1 MSETLKKETLP
12 YPVDEKMLGRM
23 RSRALF
29 TGAMGVK
36 LPLALF
42 AGLRIDQID
51 PYRCEVSLP
60 FGWRTQ
66 NPFRSIYF
74 AAQCMAAELSTGALA
89 MLAIES
95 APDSVSMLVTGMS
108 AEFGKKATERSVFT
122 CENGL
127 DVFKAIH
134 HTMETGEGVRQK
146 MVTTGRMRN
155 GTEISQ
161 FTFEWSFKKRRSK

>member
-1 MSETLKKETLP
+1 MSEILEKKVLP
-12 YPVDEKMLGRM
+12 YPVDKKMLNRM

-29 TGAMGVK
+29 TGMLGVK
-36 LPLALF
+36 LPLGLF
-42 AGLRIDQID
+42 AGLKLDHID

-74 AAQCMAAELSTGALA
+74 AAQCMAAEMSTGALA

-95 APDSVSMLVTGMS
+95 APHSVSMLVTGMS

-127 DVFKAIH
+127 DVFNAIN
-134 HTMETGEGVRQK
+134 HTIETGEGIRQK
-146 MVTTGRMRN
+146 MITIGRMRN

-161 FTFEWSFKKRRSK
+161 FTFEWSFKKRTAK

>member
-1 MSETLKKETLP
+1 MSEMLP
-12 YPVDEKMLGRM
+12 YPVDEKMLKQM
-23 RSRALF
+23 RSRILF
-29 TGAMGVK
+29 TGMLGVK

-42 AGLRIDQID
+42 AGVKIDSID

-60 FGWRTQ
+60 FGWRSQ

-74 AAQCMAAELSTGALA
+74 AAQCMAAEMSTGALA
-89 MLAIES
+89 ILAIKS
-95 APDSVSMLVTGMS
+95 AENSVAMLVTGMS

-127 DVFKAIH
+127 DVFNAIN
-134 HTMETGEGVRQK
+134 HTIETGEGVRQK
-146 MVTTGRMRN
+146 MVTTGRMLN

>member
-1 MSETLKKETLP
+1 MSEILP
-12 YPVDEKMLGRM
+12 YPVDEKMLKQM
-23 RSRALF
+23 RSRILF
-29 TGAMGVK
+29 TGMLGVK

-42 AGLRIDQID
+42 AGVKIDNID

-60 FGWRTQ
+60 FGWRSQ

-74 AAQCMAAELSTGALA
+74 AAQCMAAEMSTGALA
-89 MLAIES
+89 ILAIKS
-95 APDSVSMLVTGMS
+95 AENSVAMLVTGMS

-127 DVFKAIH
+127 DVFNAIN
-134 HTMETGEGVRQK
+134 HTIETGEGVRQK
-146 MVTTGRMRN
+146 MVTTGRMLN

>member
-1 MSETLKKETLP
+1 MSETQERENLP
-12 YPVDEKMLGRM
+12 YVVDEKLLRRM
-23 RSRALF
+23 RSRALVS
-29 TGAMGVK
+29 GALGIK

-42 AGLRIDQID
+42 AGLRIDHID

-95 APDSVSMLVTGMS
+95 APNSVSMLVTGMS

-122 CENGL
+122 CENGE
-127 DVFKAIH
+127 DVFKAIN
-134 HTMETGEGVRQK
+134 HTLETGEGVRQK
-146 MVTTGRMRN
+146 MITTGRMKN